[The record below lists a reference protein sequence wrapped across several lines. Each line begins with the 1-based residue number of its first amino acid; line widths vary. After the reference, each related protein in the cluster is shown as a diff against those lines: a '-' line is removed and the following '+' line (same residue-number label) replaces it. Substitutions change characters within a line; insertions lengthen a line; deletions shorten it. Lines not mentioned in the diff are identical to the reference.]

1 MHVYS
6 SLRCKLVRF
15 DFDGGDMFNGGYVMI
30 AISYVFYM
38 GELARVFQSL
48 EYGKMGV
55 VWRGIKLPA
64 VICGIWIY

>member
-48 EYGKMGV
+48 EYGKNGGGV
-55 VWRGIKLPA
+55 AW
-64 VICGIWIY
+64 Y